1 MDGSFHDAIVGRL
14 LSTYVELDRAG
25 SGSLDRSALA
35 EAVAAD
41 DLSEAAISEVRGI
54 LAQIGSGDRVT
65 YKEIYDHM
73 VNSGWRPEITVPSV
87 PFEGE
92 STSRSTYIAHQL
104 PKRAGPAAHAYTPS
118 SGKFDGLSTSKEAYR
133 AWPLPEPCMDAAP
146 PSVAPK
152 PFEGESTSRS
162 TYIAHQLPKR
172 AGPAAR
178 AYMPSPSRFD
188 ATSTSR
194 ESYKQLQLPSA
205 TMPMLGLL
213 YRAGSSIGGKNEAAS
228 FFPLIAAHS
237 APPVEGRHT
246 FTTVIP
252 SQSVMP
258 FRVVAELASGERLAI
273 GTFELR
279 GLHDGHHGAR
289 PLVSIHFHVD
299 AEYVLTVTA
308 TDLES
313 RRSAHIVMQR
323 RESGRLDAVLR
334 MPPPRDALGDVDLA
348 AERSTCRHH
357 RGDSPARSAS
367 DATASGGAAGSEAPA
382 GTPERV
388 GRRSRRDE
396 KLDERLPAQMSS

>member
-1 MDGSFHDAIVGRL
+1 
-14 LSTYVELDRAG
+14 
-25 SGSLDRSALA
+25 
-35 EAVAAD
+35 
-41 DLSEAAISEVRGI
+41 
-54 LAQIGSGDRVT
+54 
-65 YKEIYDHM
+65 
-73 VNSGWRPEITVPSV
+73 
-87 PFEGE
+87 
-92 STSRSTYIAHQL
+92 
-104 PKRAGPAAHAYTPS
+104 
-118 SGKFDGLSTSKEAYR
+118 
-133 AWPLPEPCMDAAP
+133 
-146 PSVAPK
+146 
-152 PFEGESTSRS
+152 
-162 TYIAHQLPKR
+162 
-172 AGPAAR
+172 
-178 AYMPSPSRFD
+178 MPSPSRFD